1 MSGYGGR
8 VALSERSL
16 GWLRDLHATLSERVD
31 LDSSDLVD
39 VAQRLGTMVGDVPA
53 WIEPFSAL
61 LDQLVSRHPDA
72 AEDVRRCFVEAA
84 PVDPCPQVVG
94 VEFPTMALRRAEW
107 VRGNLHLSLAPLRD
121 APNVY
126 TFFRIVG
133 AEPRNWD
140 VHGADDAAFELTM
153 SGVNARVPM
162 RSADIELIRGSY

>member
-1 MSGYGGR
+1 M
-8 VALSERSL
+8 ALSERSL
-16 GWLRDLHATLSERVD
+16 GWLRDLHATLSERAD

-39 VAQRLGTMVGDVPA
+39 VAQRLG
-53 WIEPFSAL
+53 IEPFSAL

-121 APNVY
+121 VLGPPA
-126 TFFRIVG
+126 
-133 AEPRNWD
+133 
-140 VHGADDAAFELTM
+140 HGVVLPPF
-153 SGVNARVPM
+153 
-162 RSADIELIRGSY
+162 